1 MLYKILFVAIIF
13 YVLRMIY
20 KSLNVLKSI
29 QEHQKKDNMTSTKTS
44 DASPKED
51 IIDAEFKVVDKEK

>member
-1 MLYKILFVAIIF
+1 
-13 YVLRMIY
+13 MIY